1 MANANQ
7 EPIQWPTGTRT
18 DPVTGAYLASPK
30 QLLRIYHAY
39 LRAGLTDT
47 NRLTQIANQFIHPDS
62 QVEHWMDIY
71 STTAT
76 QWIDAIQKAEQ
87 NQAMKR
93 QAHNYDPDRH
103 RDE

>member
-18 DPVTGAYLASPK
+18 DPKTGAYLASPK

-47 NRLTQIANQFIHPDS
+47 SRLTDIANQFIHPDS

-76 QWIDAIQKAEQ
+76 QWIQAIEQAER

-93 QAHNYDPDRH
+93 RANEYDPDRH
-103 RDE
+103 SE

>member
-18 DPVTGAYLASPK
+18 DPKTGAYLASPK

-39 LRAGLTDT
+39 LNAGLTDT
-47 NRLTQIANQFIHPDS
+47 TRLTDIANQFTHKDS
-62 QVEHWMDIY
+62 PVMHWMDIY

-76 QWIDAIQKAEQ
+76 RWIDAIAKAEH
-87 NQAMKR
+87 NQAMRK
-93 QAHNYDPDRH
+93 QAHDYDPGRH
-103 RDE
+103 HDE